1 MEVVPVD
8 DRSVMVGGETL
19 DARQIDRLVQELA
32 IARHRLQ
39 PEVPLDVRDAH
50 SEVMQEH
57 NPVIQVAVKDAKD
70 TLIAVRSQALGWHA
84 FTLSPRRAASLRDM
98 IANQTVGILAL
109 DVQQESGGEAP
120 PEPLASA
127 TGHTHYVAGHE
138 IRGVAL
144 KLPDGEVPGYE
155 MRFVLEAPVGVG
167 PTRWSDWFFLREKDL
182 ENHLAQVY
190 QYLSREGHL
199 AKPGLSPV
207 Q

>member
-39 PEVPLDVRDAH
+39 PEVPLDVRDPH

-57 NPVIQVAVKDAKD
+57 NPIIQVAVKDAKD

-98 IANQTVGILAL
+98 IANQTAGILAL
-109 DVQQESGGEAP
+109 DVQLEAGAAP
-120 PEPLASA
+120 ATQPVASS
-127 TGHTHYVAGHE
+127 GHTHYVAGHE

-144 KLPDGEVPGYE
+144 KLSEGEVPGYE

-199 AKPGLSPV
+199 AGSAPSV